1 MADRAA
7 ILAVDDDAAARDAYR
22 AALAA
27 EFDLLLAEDGAAA
40 LALLDRR
47 RVDLVL
53 LDLLMPGLDG
63 LAVLERIRAA
73 DRTARVLVV
82 TGLYRAQAALSAVRL
97 GALDVVVKPF
107 DPDGLVALVRATLA
121 GAGQGAPGTSPGG
134 AGREGADPALG
145 SVASPGARSPLPGVL
160 VVGGEP
166 GWRAALAV
174 LLRRRW
180 RVETAST
187 LVRALARLAGWRPDL
202 IVADLRAIGC
212 PPAAAVAALRHR
224 LPSTP
229 LVAVGEGPDRPREA
243 ADAVTLVL
251 RPPVGLADL
260 IEHVASLLPGLPPTP
275 RPGAPVARLVEAV
288 STAYATSRVDALA
301 DAVGL
306 SASHLGRLFRE
317 QVGLTLRDFV
327 TRVRIEV
334 ARELLRETEEKT
346 AAIAEMAGFC
356 DESHLARVFR
366 RHDGRPPSA
375 WRRA

>member
-7 ILAVDDDAAARDAYR
+7 ILVVDDDAAARDAYR
-22 AALAA
+22 AALAG

-40 LALLDRR
+40 LALFGGR

-63 LAVLERIRAA
+63 LAVLERLRAA
-73 DRTARVLVV
+73 DAAVRVLVV
-82 TGLYRAQAALSAVRL
+82 TGLDRAQAALSAVRL

-121 GAGQGAPGTSPGG
+121 GAAHGTPGSSVEGSGRDRADPTVG
-134 AGREGADPALG
+134 AG
-145 SVASPGARSPLPGVL
+145 ASAGARPPLPGVL

-180 RVETAST
+180 RVETAPT
-187 LVRALARLAGWRPDL
+187 MVRALSHLTGWRPDL
-202 IVADLRAIGC
+202 VVADLRAIGC

-229 LVAVGEGPDRPREA
+229 LLAIGDGPDRRR
-243 ADAVTLVL
+243 DTGGAVTLVL
-251 RPPVGLADL
+251 PPPVDL
-260 IEHVASLLPGLPPTP
+260 VRLLDDAASLLPDPCPVRLG
-275 RPGAPVARLVEAV
+275 GPVARLVEAV
-288 STAYATSRVDALA
+288 SAAYATARVDALA

-317 QVGLTLRDFV
+317 QVGLTVRDYLA
-327 TRVRIEV
+327 RVRIEV

-346 AAIAEMAGFC
+346 AAIAEMVGFC

-375 WRRA
+375 YRRG

>member
-1 MADRAA
+1 MAERAA
-7 ILAVDDDAAARDAYR
+7 ILAVDDDAAVRDAYR
-22 AALAA
+22 ATLAG

-40 LALLDRR
+40 LALFGGR

-63 LAVLERIRAA
+63 LAVLERLRAA
-73 DRTARVLVV
+73 DAAVRVLVV
-82 TGLYRAQAALSAVRL
+82 TGLDRAQAALSAVRL

-121 GAGQGAPGTSPGG
+121 GAADGAPGSSGG
-134 AGREGADPALG
+134 APRRDGAF
-145 SVASPGARSPLPGVL
+145 PGARPPLPRVL

-187 LVRALARLAGWRPDL
+187 LARALAHLAGWRPDL
-202 IVADLRAIGC
+202 VVADLRAIGC
-212 PPAAAVAALRHR
+212 PPTAAVAALRHR

-229 LVAVGEGPDRPREA
+229 LLAIGDGPDHRR
-243 ADAVTLVL
+243 DTGGAVTLVL
-251 RPPVGLADL
+251 PPPVDL
-260 IEHVASLLPGLPPTP
+260 VRLLDDAASLLPDPSPPA
-275 RPGAPVARLVEAV
+275 RLGGPVARLVEAV
-288 STAYATSRVDALA
+288 SAAYATSRVDALA

-317 QVGLTLRDFV
+317 QVGLTVRDYLA
-327 TRVRIEV
+327 RVRIEV

-346 AAIAEMAGFC
+346 AAIAEMVGFC

-366 RHDGRPPSA
+366 RHDGRPPGA
-375 WRRA
+375 YRRR